1 MDANG
6 LRFWMLSNEDDWML
20 VESARYEDRTL
31 RLHSRSKLPS
41 LAGTAVFA
49 NEPESLRRLEQVPQ
63 TIDEYGTRAKWSDV
77 MAAVVGV
84 GVLPDPVPIYL
95 PSAAPTD
102 LALGYD
108 GVLYMVIDGAI
119 VMQDRR
125 DRWEEVTLRAE
136 GFAAWR
142 LAVAPDGGVWVLDRT
157 NRQIARVMGLPY
169 PTRPYG
175 PYGPDVFR
183 LCDENPNPPHLMVLA
198 LASWPTEERTA
209 GIACS
214 PVGEVALLTWGTDGQ
229 GRVRLLTED
238 GLFRPPVRLVEAYH
252 PYSIQWVSEAAV
264 AVLVVN
270 LPTEAPVFEVHTSQT
285 SLHPIGDFYPLRGHD
300 GGPLLNGITLP
311 PHYPTVAGSSPLYPL
326 SLPSYASQGAAINQ
340 RLMDSGSAN
349 TAWHR
354 LYLEAVI
361 PPQCTIR
368 VWLAASDDPRENV
381 PAEDWHVHIFGD
393 EQRPGFPHGVWVTYP
408 SEVPFHQGLLAC
420 PIEPH
425 RAGLFTVLIQRSNRP
440 VRTLH
445 GRFLRVWVELVGDGR
460 TTPEIAA
467 LRAYA
472 SRFSYVTHYL
482 PELYH
487 EDTFP
492 PDADRGIPVNPNDP
506 NGPIIDLVPSTRP
519 DFLER
524 FVNNFEGIL
533 TPLEDRIAATYLLT
547 DPRSTPEESLEWLG
561 SWIGVSFDPS
571 IPEARRRKMI
581 QKAPILFKKRGTVDG
596 LKLALDI
603 ATGGITGGEIVIL
616 EDFKLRRTFATI
628 LGADFADEDDP
639 LLAGVVRSGNSYVG
653 DTLFLGDENQ
663 KEFLA
668 LYRADL
674 PVTPQEQAV
683 LDEFFD
689 RLAHRI
695 TVLVHEGYEP
705 QDLALIRRVVELE
718 IPAHVTAQVF
728 SVTRGF
734 IIGMAALVGV
744 DTYLIEDEPPGPVEV
759 GRSTLGLRNLIQ
771 HPATLDPRL
780 AGGPS
785 VEAPNVALP
794 TANLH
799 AAASI
804 EQGDSIILD
813 GSESRAPVGR
823 QITQYQWTKIVTED
837 EDD

>member
-6 LRFWMLSNEDDWML
+6 LRFWMLADERDWTL
-20 VESARYEDRTL
+20 VETVEYDERML
-31 RLHSRSKLPS
+31 RLQSRRKLPPLTNAAS
-41 LAGTAVFA
+41 LAS
-49 NEPESLRRLEQVPQ
+49 EPESLRRLELVPE
-63 TIDEYGTRAKWSDV
+63 TIDEYGTRAQWSEG

-84 GVLPDPVPIYL
+84 GVLPNPTPIYL

-108 GVLYMVIDGAI
+108 GVLYMAIDGAI

-125 DRWEEVTLRAE
+125 DRWEEITLRVE

-142 LAVAPDGGVWVLDRT
+142 LAAAPDGGVWALDRT
-157 NRQIARVMGLPY
+157 NRQLARVTGLPY

-183 LCDENPNPPHLMVLA
+183 PCDENPNPPHMIVLA
-198 LASWPTEERTA
+198 LASWPAEERAA

-238 GLFRPPVRLVEAYH
+238 GMFRPPIRLAEAYH
-252 PYSIQWVSEAAV
+252 PYSLQWVSEEAL
-264 AVLVVN
+264 AVLVVD
-270 LPTEAPVFEVHTSQT
+270 LPTEAPVFEVHTTRT
-285 SLHPIGDFYPLRGHD
+285 SLDPVGDFYPIRRHD
-300 GGPLLNGITLP
+300 GGPLLNGISLP
-311 PHYPTVAGSSPLYPL
+311 PHYPTLEGSSPLYPL
-326 SLPSYASQGAAINQ
+326 SLPSYATQGSAINQ
-340 RLMDSGSAN
+340 RLMDSGSGN

-361 PPQCTIR
+361 PPQCAIR
-368 VWLAASDDPRENV
+368 VWLAASDDPRETV
-381 PAEDWHVHIFGD
+381 PAEDWHIHVFGD

-425 RAGLFTVLIQRSNRP
+425 RAGLFTVLIQRSNRK

-472 SRFSYVTHYL
+472 SRFSYVSHYL

-492 PDADRGIPVNPNDP
+492 PDADEGILISPNDL
-506 NGPIIDLVPSTRP
+506 NSPIIDLVPSTAP

-524 FVNNFEGIL
+524 FIDNFEGIL
-533 TPLEDRIAATYLLT
+533 TPLEDRIAAAYLLT
-547 DPRSTPEESLEWLG
+547 DPRSTPEDALDWLG

-581 QKAPILFKKRGTVDG
+581 QKAPILFKKRGTLDG
-596 LKLALDI
+596 LKMALDI
-603 ATGGITGGEIVIL
+603 ATGGISGGEIVLL

-639 LLAGVVRSGNSYVG
+639 LLVGVVRSGNAYVG

-663 KEFLA
+663 KEFLT

-683 LDEFFD
+683 LEEFFD

-695 TVLVHEGYEP
+695 TVLVHEGYAP

-759 GRSTLGLRNLIQ
+759 GRSTIGLRDLIQ

-785 VEAPNVALP
+785 VDAPDVALP
-794 TANLH
+794 IANLRG
-799 AAASI
+799 AGTV
-804 EQGDSIILD
+804 ERGEPVILD
-813 GSESRAPVGR
+813 GRDSRAPAGR
-823 QITQYQWTKIVTED
+823 QITEYQWTQVEND
-837 EDD
+837 